1 MFFLIRACF
10 WIGVVWLLM
19 PASMINGTAQGA
31 RGAGAIGL
39 ATDAAGTAVNLCRQR
54 PSACQA
60 VIRALAGNK
69 TAPPAESTAQADVA
83 PPRPATKPTKRKA
96 G

>member
-19 PASMINGTAQGA
+19 PASMQSAALHGA
-31 RGAGAIGL
+31 RGSNAMELVG
-39 ATDAAGTAVNLCRQR
+39 DAAGATLTLCRQR
-54 PSACQA
+54 PAACDA
-60 VIRALAGNK
+60 VIRALAADK
-69 TAPPAESTAQADVA
+69 AAPPVESTAQADVP
-83 PPRPATKPTKRKA
+83 PPRPVAKPAKRKA

>member
-31 RGAGAIGL
+31 RGAGAIAL
-39 ATDAAGTAVNLCRQR
+39 ATDAAGAAVNLCRQR

-60 VIRALAGNK
+60 VIRALAADK
-69 TAPPAESTAQADVA
+69 AAPPVESTAQADVT
-83 PPRPATKPTKRKA
+83 PPRPPAKPAKRKA